1 MTHESLLDAADDNAV
16 ERIARLVHDDEF
28 IVDPAGGVHAPRLVA
43 LTRRELLTKAGMVG
57 ANALV
62 DEQWT
67 VTICKPKRRGTKT
80 RVNVHYTAVAARC
93 KGADPQVPVAIQEA
107 QGVPGL
113 MTVLERV

>member
-62 DEQWT
+62 DEQYVPHCAPFCFSLLTRDARWT

-80 RVNVHYTAVAARC
+80 RVNVRACCDDHV
-93 KGADPQVPVAIQEA
+93 
-107 QGVPGL
+107 VPG
-113 MTVLERV
+113 TNA